1 MTNLYYTITIA
12 LCMVKLFTDHIMQI
26 CKTLD
31 KLVILLIVIVA
42 STLAGLFI
50 SVQEINTN

>member
-1 MTNLYYTITIA
+1 
-12 LCMVKLFTDHIMQI
+12 MQI

-42 STLAGLFI
+42 STFAGLFR
-50 SVQEINTN
+50 SVQEIKHKLGKRYVQNIKHS